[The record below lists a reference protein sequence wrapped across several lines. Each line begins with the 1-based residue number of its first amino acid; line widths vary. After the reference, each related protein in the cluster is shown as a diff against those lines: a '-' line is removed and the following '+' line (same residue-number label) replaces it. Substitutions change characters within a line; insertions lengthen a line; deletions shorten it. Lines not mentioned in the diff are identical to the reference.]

1 MKNGNKR
8 VHKKVEK
15 KMKLVVQIWRKPSHW
30 LMGMKIIANGKK
42 QKNKMLVGKETS
54 KHNPKSMKKSLT

>member
-15 KMKLVVQIWRKPSHW
+15 NMKLAVQIWRKPLHW

-42 QKNKMLVGKETS
+42 QRNKMLVGKEAS